1 MVAGCWLLVAGC
13 WLFKFKSTK
22 EKVKFVFLL
31 IKIRKMELLMDILKI
46 TIPALMV
53 LLTAWLVLRAM
64 MKNDQDKRRQEL
76 ILQTSRTVTPIKL
89 QAYER
94 IVLFLE
100 RISLESML
108 VRVSSPGLSASQLHS
123 ALLTT
128 IRSEFEHN
136 LSQQIY
142 MSPQAWEVVR
152 NARSNMIKIINSEIE
167 KMPEKAT
174 GMEFSRQLLET
185 VMGLEKEP
193 TRAAIEFI
201 KAEIGRMI

>member
-1 MVAGCWLLVAGC
+1 M
-13 WLFKFKSTK
+13 
-22 EKVKFVFLL
+22 
-31 IKIRKMELLMDILKI
+31 KMETIYDILKI
-46 TIPALMV
+46 TIPALLV
-53 LLTAWLVLRAM
+53 LLTACMLIRNML
-64 MKNDQDKRRQEL
+64 KNDQDKRKQEL
-76 ILQTSRTVTPIKL
+76 VLQNSRTVIPIKL

-100 RISLESML
+100 RISLESLL
-108 VRVSSPGLSASQLHS
+108 VRISSPEMSAGQLHS

-152 NARSNMIKIINSEIE
+152 NARSSMIKIINTEFE
-167 KMPEKAT
+167 KMPDSSK
-174 GMEFSRQLLET
+174 GMEFSKRLLET
-185 VMGLEKEP
+185 VMELDKEP
-193 TRAAIEFI
+193 TKVAIDFI

>member
-1 MVAGCWLLVAGC
+1 M
-13 WLFKFKSTK
+13 
-22 EKVKFVFLL
+22 FVLNLNL
-31 IKIRKMELLMDILKI
+31 IEMENLADILKI
-46 TIPALMV
+46 SIPALLV
-53 LLTAWLVLRAM
+53 LLTAWLSLKYL

-76 ILQTSRTVTPIKL
+76 VLQGTRTVTPIKL

-108 VRVSSPGLSASQLHS
+108 VRISSPGMSASQLHS

-152 NARSNMIKIINSEIE
+152 NARSNMIKIINSEFE
-167 KMPEKAT
+167 KLPENAS
-174 GMEFSRQLLET
+174 GMDFGKRLLESI
-185 VMGLEKEP
+185 MELDKEP
-193 TRAAIEFI
+193 TRAAIDYVKGEV
-201 KAEIGRMI
+201 GRMI